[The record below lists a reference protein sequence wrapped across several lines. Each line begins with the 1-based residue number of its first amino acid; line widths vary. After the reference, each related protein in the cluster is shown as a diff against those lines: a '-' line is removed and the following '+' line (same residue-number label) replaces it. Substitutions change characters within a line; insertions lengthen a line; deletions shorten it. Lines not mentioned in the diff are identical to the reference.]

1 MKKWKKI
8 LLAVVGIVLV
18 AIACFMSWS
27 YGFREGIRAGGL
39 TSNIAEFE
47 LLNQHMIDQLA
58 NANCEGAKQ
67 ALIEYLKHLD
77 KYRDIK
83 GSLIS
88 DPTVY
93 CGGKMLTHVRLARI
107 EEHIGNHAQAQ
118 KHMAMAKEACAQRKW
133 KGCSEEEL
141 VSFAKRWE
149 EKNPIGCLSTK
160 K

>member
-1 MKKWKKI
+1 MKAWKKI
-8 LLAVVGIVLV
+8 SLVLVLIAFV

-27 YGFREGIRAGGL
+27 HGFREGIRAGGL

-47 LLNQHMIDQLA
+47 LLNQHMTDQLA

-67 ALIEYLKHLD
+67 ALNDYLKHLE
-77 KYRDIK
+77 KYRDVE

-93 CGGKMLTHVRLARI
+93 YGDKMLTHVRLARV
-107 EEHIGNHAQAQ
+107 EEHMGNRAQAQ
-118 KHMAMAKEACAQRKW
+118 NHMAMAKEACAQRKW
-133 KGCSEEEL
+133 EDCSEERM

-149 EKNPIGCLSTK
+149 QKNPIGCLSNK

>member
-1 MKKWKKI
+1 MKTWQK
-8 LLAVVGIVLV
+8 LLVLLFAIAVV

-47 LLNQHMIDQLA
+47 LLNQHMTDQLA

-67 ALIEYLKHLD
+67 ALNDYLKHLE
-77 KYRDIK
+77 KYRDVE
-83 GSLIS
+83 GSLVS

-93 CGGKMLTHVRLARI
+93 YGDKMLTHVRLARI
-107 EEHIGNHAQAQ
+107 EEHMGNHAQAQ
-118 KHMAMAKEACAQRKW
+118 KHIAMAKEACAQRKW
-133 KGCSEEEL
+133 GDCSYEKM

-149 EKNPIGCLSTK
+149 EKNPIACLSSK
-160 K
+160 